1 MSTKVTMIGGGSS
14 SFVPPLLRRFI
25 RSDELGD
32 AHVELM
38 DVDEAR
44 LDTMVKLAGKLI
56 EAEGS
61 PLKVTGTLDQREA
74 LRDTDFVIA
83 AISVGGMDAWAEDIE
98 IPARYGIFM
107 NVCDSVGPGG
117 IFRTLRNAPI
127 LESVARDVAEVAP
140 GARIFNYTNP
150 APVEALAMLTVPG
163 AEVISLC
170 SCTQHPASAEWLA
183 RQAGVDQELVE
194 MPPLVGG
201 INHCAGVTEL
211 RLRDG
216 RDGLALAREN
226 ATEPV
231 VKFALETYGVLPY
244 CWPHWTEFY
253 PQMQRLEEPYVDRAQ
268 GMPMR
273 YGITIHDMDKERA
286 RVREVADLVAEWT
299 APGAGPV
306 TLDDL
311 PPGAEEE
318 GIEVIEIMEAILA
331 NRSEV
336 HVVNARNDGAISNLP
351 ADAVVEVLAE
361 VNGHGVS
368 PLRHGPLQEAYAAHL
383 RRYVDVQKQ
392 MVRAALSGSREELLR
407 AFTVDPMTQAYCDL
421 DQTVAMMDEMLAA
434 NAHLL
439 PRFTAI

>member
-1 MSTKVTMIGGGSS
+1 MSVKVTMIGGGSS

-25 RSDELGD
+25 RSEELRD

-61 PLKVTGTLDQREA
+61 PLQVTGTLDQREA

-117 IFRTLRNAPI
+117 IFRTLRNAPV
-127 LESVARDVAEVAP
+127 LESVARDVAELAP

-170 SCTQHPASAEWLA
+170 SCTQHPASVEWLA
-183 RQAGVDQELVE
+183 RQAGVDPELVE

-231 VKFALETYGVLPY
+231 VRFALETYRVLPY

-253 PQMQRLEEPYVDRAQ
+253 PQMQRLEEPYEGRAQ

-286 RVREVADLVAEWT
+286 RVSEVADLVAEWT

-311 PPGAEEE
+311 PP
-318 GIEVIEIMEAILA
+318 V
-331 NRSEV
+331 
-336 HVVNARNDGAISNLP
+336 P
-351 ADAVVEVLAE
+351 
-361 VNGHGVS
+361 
-368 PLRHGPLQEAYAAHL
+368 
-383 RRYVDVQKQ
+383 RR
-392 MVRAALSGSREELLR
+392 RGSR
-407 AFTVDPMTQAYCDL
+407 
-421 DQTVAMMDEMLAA
+421 
-434 NAHLL
+434 
-439 PRFTAI
+439 

>member
-1 MSTKVTMIGGGSS
+1 MSVRVTMIGGGSS

-32 AHVELM
+32 AELVLM
-38 DVDEAR
+38 DVDAAR
-44 LDTMVKLAGKLI
+44 LETMVKLAGKLV
-56 EAEGS
+56 EAEAS
-61 PLKVTGTLDQREA
+61 PLRVSGTLDQREA
-74 LRDTDFVIA
+74 LTGTDFVIA
-83 AISVGGMDAWAEDIE
+83 AISVGGMEAWADDIE

-117 IFRTLRNAPI
+117 IFRTLRNAPV
-127 LESVARDVAEVAP
+127 LESVARDVAELAP

-183 RQAGVDQELVE
+183 RQAGLEPELIE

-216 RDGLALAREN
+216 RDGLALARER
-226 ATEPV
+226 AEEPV
-231 VKFALETYGVLPY
+231 VRFALETYGVLPY

-253 PQMQRLEEPYVDRAQ
+253 PQMQRLDRPYEGRAQ
-268 GMPMR
+268 GLPMR
-273 YGITIHDMDKERA
+273 YGITIHDMDNERA
-286 RVREVADLVAEWT
+286 RVSEVADLVSAWT
-299 APGAGPV
+299 APDAGPV
-306 TLDDL
+306 TLADL

-318 GIEVIEIMEAILA
+318 GIEVIEIIEAIVA

-336 HVVNARNDGAISNLP
+336 HIVNARNDGAIENLP
-351 ADAVVEVLAE
+351 ADAVVECLAE

-368 PLRHGPLQEAYAAHL
+368 PLRSGPLEEAYAAHL
-383 RRYVDVQKQ
+383 RRYVDVQKA

-407 AFTVDPMTQAYCDL
+407 AFTLDPMTQAYCDL
-421 DQTVAMMDEMLAA
+421 DGTAAMMDEMLAA
-434 NAHLL
+434 NERYL
-439 PRFTAI
+439 PRFQTS

>member
-25 RSDELGD
+25 RSEELGD

-170 SCTQHPASAEWLA
+170 SCTQHPASVEWLA
-183 RQAGVDQELVE
+183 RQAGVEPELVE

-216 RDGLALAREN
+216 RDGLALARDN

-286 RVREVADLVAEWT
+286 RVSEVADLVAEWT

-351 ADAVVEVLAE
+351 DDAVVEVLAE

-368 PLRHGPLQEAYAAHL
+368 PLRHGPLQETYAAHL

-392 MVRAALSGSREELLR
+392 MVRAALSGSREELLG
-407 AFTVDPMTQAYCDL
+407 AFTLDPMTQAYCDL

-439 PRFTAI
+439 PRFTAV

>member
-1 MSTKVTMIGGGSS
+1 MSVKVTMIGGGSS

-25 RSDELGD
+25 RSEELRD

-61 PLKVTGTLDQREA
+61 PLQVTGTLDQREA

-117 IFRTLRNAPI
+117 IFRTLRNAPV
-127 LESVARDVAEVAP
+127 LESVARDVAELAP

-170 SCTQHPASAEWLA
+170 SCTQHPASVEWLA
-183 RQAGVDQELVE
+183 RQAGVDPELVE

-231 VKFALETYGVLPY
+231 VRFALETYRVLPY

-253 PQMQRLEEPYVDRAQ
+253 PQMQRLEEPYEGRAQ

-286 RVREVADLVAEWT
+286 RVSEVADLVAEWT
-299 APGAGPV
+299 APGAGHV

-336 HVVNARNDGAISNLP
+336 HVVNARNDGADQQPARRRRGRGAGRGQRPWRLP
-351 ADAVVEVLAE
+351 ASPRPAAGDLRCTPP
-361 VNGHGVS
+361 
-368 PLRHGPLQEAYAAHL
+368 PLRRRPEADGPCSAE
-383 RRYVDVQKQ
+383 R
-392 MVRAALSGSREELLR
+392 
-407 AFTVDPMTQAYCDL
+407 
-421 DQTVAMMDEMLAA
+421 LAG
-434 NAHLL
+434 
-439 PRFTAI
+439 

>member
-74 LRDTDFVIA
+74 LRGTDFVIA

-286 RVREVADLVAEWT
+286 RVSEVADLVAEWT

-351 ADAVVEVLAE
+351 DDAVVEVLAE

-368 PLRHGPLQEAYAAHL
+368 PLRHGPLQETYAAHL

-392 MVRAALSGSREELLR
+392 MVRAALSGSREELLG
-407 AFTVDPMTQAYCDL
+407 AFTLDPMTQAYCDL

-439 PRFTAI
+439 PRFTAV

>member
-170 SCTQHPASAEWLA
+170 SCTQHPASVEWLA
-183 RQAGVDQELVE
+183 RQAGVEPELVE

-253 PQMQRLEEPYVDRAQ
+253 PQMQRLKEPYEGRAQ

-286 RVREVADLVAEWT
+286 RVSEVADLVAEWT

-351 ADAVVEVLAE
+351 DDAVVEVLAE

-368 PLRHGPLQEAYAAHL
+368 PLRHGPLQETYAAHL

-392 MVRAALSGSREELLR
+392 MVRAALSGSREELLG
-407 AFTVDPMTQAYCDL
+407 AFTLDPMTQAYCDL

-439 PRFTAI
+439 PRFTAV

>member
-1 MSTKVTMIGGGSS
+1 MSVKVTMIGGGSS

-25 RSDELGD
+25 RSEELRD

-61 PLKVTGTLDQREA
+61 PLQVTGTLDQREA

-117 IFRTLRNAPI
+117 IFRTLRNAPV
-127 LESVARDVAEVAP
+127 LESVARDVAELAP

-170 SCTQHPASAEWLA
+170 SCTQHPASVEWLA
-183 RQAGVDQELVE
+183 RQAGVDPELVE

-231 VKFALETYGVLPY
+231 VRFALETYRVLPN

-253 PQMQRLEEPYVDRAQ
+253 PQMQRLEEPYEGRAQ

-286 RVREVADLVAEWT
+286 RVSEVADLVAEWT

-351 ADAVVEVLAE
+351 DDAVVEVLAE

-368 PLRHGPLQEAYAAHL
+368 PLRHGPLQETYAAHL

-392 MVRAALSGSREELLR
+392 MVRAALSGSRDELVG
-407 AFTVDPMTQAYCDL
+407 AFTLDPMTQAYCDL
-421 DQTVAMMDEMLAA
+421 HQAVAMMDEMLAA

-439 PRFTAI
+439 PRFTAV